1 MQSLEVISVNI
12 WNILISLLNLLIL
25 FLILK
30 KFLYKPV
37 KKVLAQRQEALD
49 SQYMAASE
57 AEKSAVANKE
67 EWEKKMQSAKAEA
80 DAVIQSA
87 TVNAGRRSDKIIAE
101 ARERADSIVRQAETE
116 AELELKKA
124 EDGIKRE
131 IVNVSTAL
139 TEKMLGREINEQ
151 DHHELIN
158 SFIEKI
164 GDNNDV

>member
-1 MQSLEVISVNI
+1 MQSLDVISFNI
-12 WNILISLLNLLIL
+12 WDTLISLLNLLVL

-37 KKVLAQRQEALD
+37 KNMLAQRQEAID
-49 SQYMAASE
+49 GQYQAAAE

-67 EWEKKMQSAKAEA
+67 EWERKMRSAQDEA
-80 DAVIQSA
+80 DAVIQTA
-87 TVNAGRRSDKIIAE
+87 TVSAGRRSDKIIAE
-101 ARERADSIVRQAETE
+101 AREKADSIMRQAETE

-139 TEKMLGREINEQ
+139 TQKMLEREINEQ

-158 SFIEKI
+158 SFIDKI
-164 GDNNDV
+164 GKE